1 MTQRF
6 VIQSCPTL
14 TGGFLHVHN
23 YGIERE
29 TCPNQTIWLC
39 MLHSNFLFQYLH
51 VLLLV
56 RCLCVVAV
64 LSQGI
69 PQGAHH
75 HCESFILIQILYIVG
90 VLLMTFDLLTCGHS
104 QGNGC
109 SPGYISEVLSATIT
123 A

>member
-1 MTQRF
+1 
-6 VIQSCPTL
+6 
-14 TGGFLHVHN
+14 
-23 YGIERE
+23 
-29 TCPNQTIWLC
+29 
-39 MLHSNFLFQYLH
+39 MLHSNSLFQYLH

-69 PQGAHH
+69 AQGAHH

-109 SPGYISEVLSATIT
+109 SPGYISEVLSATIS